1 MQFSQIHLSKHVSE
15 ILGKDA
21 QKAGLDFAELG
32 LTTWLPRQTS
42 RVADVAGKK
51 TSRPENGVGL
61 WGLGS
66 RWNTERDQKT
76 GSGFGVWGRGGIPNG
91 IRPLIFQPQKG
102 TARDPLLIRWDLCPR
117 RGGSTLGV
125 LVLRHSE
132 TAPAE
137 DVATHL
143 NRTLF
148 DEVCLASPAR
158 PHLAAM
164 TFLRPGGCA
173 VF

>member
-1 MQFSQIHLSKHVSE
+1 MRNSRKCSFRKFTSQSTYPKSWEKMRKRPVW
-15 ILGKDA
+15 ILQSSA
-21 QKAGLDFAELG
+21 LPLG
-32 LTTWLPRQTS
+32 YRAKPQESLTLQE
-42 RVADVAGKK
+42 KK
-51 TSRPENGVGL
+51 P
-61 WGLGS
+61 
-66 RWNTERDQKT
+66 RDQKT